1 MKNIS
6 KSIRSVLIPVV
17 VAAVAFGMPSG
28 LNAQSTHM
36 TSTNLALGGGGTAYV
51 DSYHANFV
59 NPANLM
65 LNEGRKPR
73 FSLGLMGG
81 LSTNVGGSLIN
92 LNVYNEYFTKGLTI
106 SGDVAEEVLSKW
118 FGSSS
123 SDMRNVGM
131 QIDIVPVGTAY
142 RSDKWA
148 MSAALRS
155 RILLSGGV
163 SRGMAELGIYG
174 LDGEVFADGR
184 AVNFNMEVLGF
195 YEASIGYS
203 RRLLSIPNLF
213 GFARNV
219 KVYAGIAPKLLVGA
233 HNSKMNFNSTLQIQG
248 ESQNEIDLIRHQFTY
263 SFETTGSLAD
273 QLNNYYQDRQ
283 SMSEP
288 PDLGGYIEEPDHTD
302 FYDIKASGWGFD
314 LGGTIEM
321 DIDVPFIGAAF
332 RGPEKLRVGL
342 SLTDIGQV
350 SFTEKVGRFAADDV
364 LEWEGFDLDQEKIDN
379 EFNGDREAYL
389 ESVLTD
395 SIATEIYGSF
405 APQQIDRITR
415 ALPSM
420 VNFGAQLIMRKLSLS
435 VDLSKGFVEQGTNS
449 KRFAF
454 STGIEYKLLGFMPFR
469 AGMRTGGLSSTAY
482 SAGWGLEFKNFDF
495 SFAAS
500 TVPKS
505 LNYGSSA
512 GVAWSGFLFRF

>member
-1 MKNIS
+1 MMPSRNIRFVA
-6 KSIRSVLIPVV
+6 ILIVI
-17 VAAVAFGMPSG
+17 ATVAFGIPSG
-28 LNAQSTHM
+28 IKAQSTHM
-36 TSTNLALGGGGTAYV
+36 TSVNLALGGGGTAFV
-51 DSYHANFV
+51 DSYHANFI

-73 FSLGLMGG
+73 FSLGLFGG
-81 LSTNVGGSLIN
+81 ISTNVGGSLVN
-92 LNVYNEYFTKGLTI
+92 LNVYNEYFTKGWTI
-106 SGDVAEEVLSKW
+106 SGDLADEVLGKW

-131 QIDIVPVGTAY
+131 QLDIVPFGTAY
-142 RSDKWA
+142 RSDNWA
-148 MSAALRS
+148 IGAALRS
-155 RILLSGGV
+155 RLLVNSGV
-163 SRGMAELGIYG
+163 SRGFAELGIYG
-174 LDGEVFADGR
+174 LDGDVFADGR
-184 AVNFNMEVLGF
+184 AVNFIAEVLGF

-203 RRLLSIPNLF
+203 RRLLSIENLF

-219 KVYAGIAPKLLVGA
+219 KVYAGIAPKLLIGA
-233 HNSKMNFNSTLQIQG
+233 HNSRLNFNSILQIQG
-248 ESQNEIDLIRHQFTY
+248 ASQNEIDLIRHQFTY
-263 SFETTGSLAD
+263 SFETTGSLSD

-283 SMSEP
+283 SMNEP
-288 PDLGGYIEEPDHTD
+288 PDLGDYIEEPDPAD

-364 LEWEGFDLDQEKIDN
+364 LEWRGFALDQETIDQ
-379 EFNGDREAYL
+379 EFDGDRKAYL

-405 APQQIDRITR
+405 APRQIDRITR

-420 VNFGAQLIMRKLSLS
+420 VNFGAQLIMRKLSFS
-435 VDLSKGFVEQGTNS
+435 IDLSKGFVEQGTNS
-449 KRFAF
+449 KRFSF

-469 AGMRTGGLSSTAY
+469 AGMRTGGISSTAY
-482 SAGWGLEFKNFDF
+482 SAGWGLEFKNFEF